1 MARSYGRFTTDIWRD
16 QKFRALDRDSQ
27 WAYFMLGTQ
36 PDISAAGMLPLT
48 IRRWSKYASDGA
60 SDALSDALFR
70 LAEKRF
76 LVIDEDT
83 EELLVRSFAKWDGG
97 INNDKRR
104 PVVLEAAAAVV
115 SPVLRGVLA
124 VELRD
129 LGVEDALCD
138 ALCDVASDEPSDT
151 TSASDRVV
159 VSTSSSPSQPST
171 LNPQPATRVPAAP
184 APSRAARLPDGWK
197 PNVADIEWARV
208 NGLADDFARYE
219 TEKFIDY
226 WRAKAGREATKTDW
240 SATWR
245 NWLRKANEQTGGRT
259 PTGALLG
266 GATAKAR
273 GWLDLAG
280 PEHPELEGRTG

>member
-16 QKFRALDRDSQ
+16 RKFRALERDAQ

-48 IRRWSKYASDGA
+48 IRRWSKYASDGTP
-60 SDALSDALFR
+60 DALSDALFR

-115 SPVLRGVLA
+115 SPVLRAVLA

-129 LGVEDALCD
+129 LGVDDALCD
-138 ALCDVASDEPSDT
+138 ALCDAASDELPDT
-151 TSASDRVV
+151 TTPFDRVV
-159 VSTSSSPSQPST
+159 VSTSSSPSQPT
-171 LNPQPATRVPAAP
+171 THNQQPATRVPAAP
-184 APSRAARLPDGWK
+184 TPSRGARLPDGWK
-197 PNVADIEWARV
+197 PTVADVEWARI

-226 WRAKAGREATKTDW
+226 WKAKSGRDAAKTDW

-245 NWLRKANEQTGGRT
+245 NWLRKANEQTGGR
-259 PTGALLG
+259 ASG

-280 PEHPELEGRTG
+280 PEHPELEGQAG